1 MRLVK
6 KFALAVSF
14 KPKIGAENERY
25 QLQKD
30 PRIQFSPPG
39 R

>member
-1 MRLVK
+1 MKLFNK
-6 KFALAVSF
+6 SAFTLTKT
-14 KPKIGAENERY
+14 KIGAENERY

-39 R
+39 L